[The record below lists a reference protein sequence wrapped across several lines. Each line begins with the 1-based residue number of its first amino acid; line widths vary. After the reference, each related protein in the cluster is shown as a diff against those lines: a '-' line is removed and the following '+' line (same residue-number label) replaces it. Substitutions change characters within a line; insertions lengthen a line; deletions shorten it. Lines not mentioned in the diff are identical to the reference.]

1 MLGLATRYGARK
13 SPVFVGDT
21 GGYANVVSY
30 TAPHW
35 LDTEGLLRG
44 LRAFFARTAV
54 AAPVLRFERA
64 RVAVKNHLE
73 GPNPDVDRIIRSVKD
88 NGWRLSNKL
97 AAEFPQL
104 SNPVLAGKVVSAV
117 RDALAGQTGRRA
129 SAKGN
134 NCPASGCV
142 FIPSSK

>member
-35 LDTEGLLRG
+35 QDTEGLLRG

-88 NGWRLSNKL
+88 NDWRLSNKL
-97 AAEFPQL
+97 VAQFPQL
-104 SNPVLAGKVVSAV
+104 SEPSLAGRVVAAIK
-117 RDALAGQTGRRA
+117 DAFTGQSEEPKDEEPPG
-129 SAKGN
+129 
-134 NCPASGCV
+134 
-142 FIPSSK
+142 